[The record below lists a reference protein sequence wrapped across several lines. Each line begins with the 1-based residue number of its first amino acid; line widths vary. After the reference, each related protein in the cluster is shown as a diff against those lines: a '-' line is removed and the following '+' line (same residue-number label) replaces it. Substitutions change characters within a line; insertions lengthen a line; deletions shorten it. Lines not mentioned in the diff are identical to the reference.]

1 MPLVRDGIDKQ
12 EVGSFWKNKTVGGD
26 LFEEKRVISFP
37 EVSNCIFCFHKVR
50 ETLLLM
56 AILHPEKMS
65 WAAAKEL
72 LGMGTWLDS
81 RETYQS
87 IIDEANAMSEQDKEY
102 LIRKFLKVDGS
113 TCDVGGCTD

>member
-1 MPLVRDGIDKQ
+1 MPLVRDGVDKL
-12 EVGSFWKNKTVGGD
+12 EVSSFWKGKKVGGN
-26 LFEEKRVISFP
+26 LFEDARVIDFP
-37 EVSNCIFCFHKVR
+37 EISNCIFCFHKIR
-50 ETLLLM
+50 EALLLM

-87 IIDEANAMSEQDKEY
+87 IIDEANAMSESDKEF
-102 LIRKFLKVDGS
+102 LIRKLLKVDGS